1 MTVENILACY
11 ESKYPESYIST
22 AKKNIPVYWGHYSI
36 VQAEL
41 NCLHDLMNNEVNNFQ
56 RVIVDKVC
64 FRESGDMLLIWQGL
78 R

>member
-11 ESKYPESYIST
+11 KSKYPGSYIST

-41 NCLHDLMNNEVNNFQ
+41 NCLQDLMNNEV
-56 RVIVDKVC
+56 K
-64 FRESGDMLLIWQGL
+64 
-78 R
+78 